1 MQPVFRS
8 KSNTLIKDFTSKSID
23 FMILKMIKNKDT
35 NVDKLELNLFD
46 VTVSNN
52 PYYLRE
58 KLRNFLTNYNELK
71 DKEKEQI
78 IID

>member
-1 MQPVFRS
+1 
-8 KSNTLIKDFTSKSID
+8 
-23 FMILKMIKNKDT
+23 MILKMIKNKDT